1 MIRRLMTIACLA
13 LLAAACAPVATETP
27 VLPTVA
33 VLPSATPTATAT
45 DTPAPTNT
53 PTLTSTPTKTYTP
66 SATFTPT
73 ITKTNTPLPTRTP
86 TKVLSPTP
94 SPTTPPL
101 VSPTVDRT
109 RAAMAT
115 GTAAVAFAPTLATFT
130 PVPPGSDAPIRPT
143 STGTPLVAAGVIITE
158 PQFQTQLNQAITGTK
173 IDTARVDFVPGG
185 INVDVTAP
193 GASALTSG
201 RVFISFTIFVGEQG
215 LNNGLIIRP
224 DTPDKFVMAD
234 GAAPP
239 EQFIEAVYG
248 ELFPAVGAS
257 FDTLL
262 NNRLGEDQ
270 HNLENVLIDDATMN
284 ITLIVPQR

>member
-13 LLAAACAPVATETP
+13 LLAAACAPTTTETP

-45 DTPAPTNT
+45 DTPAPTST
-53 PTLTSTPTKTYTP
+53 PTLTYTP
-66 SATFTPT
+66 SATFTST
-73 ITKTNTPLPTRTP
+73 ITKTNTPQPSHTP

-94 SPTTPPL
+94 SPTTPPR

-115 GTAAVAFAPTLATFT
+115 GTAAIAFAPTLATFT

-143 STGTPLVAAGVIITE
+143 STGTPLVAAGVVITE
-158 PQFQTQLNQAITGTK
+158 SQFQIQLNEDLIGTS
-173 IDTARVDFVPGG
+173 IQQARVDFVPGG

-224 DTPDKFVMAD
+224 DTPDKFVMTD
-234 GAAPP
+234 GTVPP
-239 EQFIEAVYG
+239 EPFIEAVYG

-262 NNRLGEDQ
+262 NNRLGEGQ
-270 HNLENVLIDDATMN
+270 HNLENVLIDNSIMN
-284 ITLIVPQR
+284 ITLIVPER